1 MLKKENLE
9 KFNKF
14 LHHFWIGDDWDS
26 APKSRFTWLTPE
38 NVHDARNEVTSI
50 LETQVEAKA
59 EECHAILRNLS
70 KIPHKRLL
78 LSPAPGPGSRELLRS
93 LGSLLEREAGFTV
106 EVAPVGG
113 HLGPITHREH
123 VFPVLFQ

>member
-1 MLKKENLE
+1 ME
-9 KFNKF
+9 KLNKF

-26 APKSRFTWLTPE
+26 APNSRFTWLTQE
-38 NVHDARNEVTSI
+38 NVQDARKEVSSI

-70 KIPHKRLL
+70 KIPQKRLL
-78 LSPAPGPGSRELLRS
+78 LSPSPGPGSRELLRS

-113 HLGPITHREH
+113 HLAPITHREH
-123 VFPVLFQ
+123 VFPLLCK